1 MRQRTIA
8 RSRGKGSIAIKKKIK
23 KKRGKGSIITKK
35 RKNQFRSHEKPGQ
48 CYSTVVPE
56 KISSLSVELA

>member
-8 RSRGKGSIAIKKKIK
+8 RSRGKGSIALKTIIKKE
-23 KKRGKGSIITKK
+23 RGKVSTITKK
-35 RKNQFRSHEKPGQ
+35 RKNQFRSHEKPGL
-48 CYSTVVPE
+48 CYSDVVPE